1 MEEEVIV
8 WQGKGIT
15 GSGAVDV
22 QPLWTEEQQKIG
34 EVNKRDSAIYM
45 DFLTFGQP
53 SFQSD
58 SWWLFCSCFLSF
70 YSSLQ
75 ICHEGKTI

>member
-1 MEEEVIV
+1 MFIWSIEENEAFPSYHITKKSKFYFSMIIEVLLDEEEVIV

-34 EVNKRDSAIYM
+34 EVKHRK
-45 DFLTFGQP
+45 
-53 SFQSD
+53 
-58 SWWLFCSCFLSF
+58 
-70 YSSLQ
+70 
-75 ICHEGKTI
+75 E

>member
-34 EVNKRDSAIYM
+34 EVKHRK
-45 DFLTFGQP
+45 
-53 SFQSD
+53 
-58 SWWLFCSCFLSF
+58 
-70 YSSLQ
+70 
-75 ICHEGKTI
+75 E